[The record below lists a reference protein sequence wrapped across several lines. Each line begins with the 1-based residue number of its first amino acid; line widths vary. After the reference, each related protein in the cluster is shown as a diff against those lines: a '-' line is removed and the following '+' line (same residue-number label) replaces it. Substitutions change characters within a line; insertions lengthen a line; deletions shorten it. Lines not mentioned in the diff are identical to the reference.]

1 MNVRI
6 QRRKTLE
13 HDLRVGLSK
22 QQFELHYQ
30 PQLDLRT
37 GQMTGVEALLRWCHP
52 ERGWIPPADFIPLAE
67 ESDLIV
73 AIGEWVLGEACA
85 QAAAWPSLTMA
96 VNLSPIQFMRSD
108 LVETVEMVLAKTGLQ
123 AERLELEITESV
135 WLADCETA
143 MATLN
148 RLRALGV
155 RVALDDFGTG
165 YASISYLLRFPF
177 DKIKID
183 RSFIQG
189 LDRMSEANA
198 VVHALI
204 GLGHSIGMRASA
216 EGVETPAQVEHLR
229 KEGCEEVQG
238 FYYGEPVLAHKIGT
252 MLANSREHLIN

>member
-1 MNVRI
+1 MKRALAAGE
-6 QRRKTLE
+6 LE
-13 HDLRVGLSK
+13 LYL
-22 QQFELHYQ
+22 Q
-30 PQLDLRT
+30 PQVSLPE
-37 GQMTGVEALLRWCHP
+37 GALIGAEGLVRWHHP
-52 ERGWIPPADFIPLAE
+52 ERGWIPPADVLPLAE
-67 ESDLIV
+67 ESDLII

-85 QAAAWPSLTMA
+85 QAAAWPSLNMA

-108 LVETVEMVLAKTGLQ
+108 LVETVETVLAATGLP

-135 WLADCETA
+135 WLSACEKA
-143 MATLN
+143 MTTLN
-148 RLRALGV
+148 RLHALGV

-189 LDRMSEANA
+189 LDRMAEANA

-204 GLGHSIGMRASA
+204 GLGRSIGMRASA
-216 EGVETPAQVEHLR
+216 EGVETPAQIEHLR

-238 FYYGEPVLAHKIGT
+238 FYYGHPVLAQEIGAI
-252 MLANSREHLIN
+252 LDNSHAHFIN

>member
-1 MNVRI
+1 
-6 QRRKTLE
+6 
-13 HDLRVGLSK
+13 
-22 QQFELHYQ
+22 
-30 PQLDLRT
+30 
-37 GQMTGVEALLRWCHP
+37 MTGVEALLRWRHP
-52 ERGWIPPADFIPLAE
+52 ERGLIPPADFIPLAE

-73 AIGEWVLGEACA
+73 AIGEWVLAEACM

-96 VNLSPIQFMRSD
+96 VNLSPIQFMRSN
-108 LVETVEMVLAKTGLQ
+108 LVKTVETVLAEARLP

-135 WLADCETA
+135 WLGDCDKA

-148 RLRALGV
+148 RLQALGV

-189 LDRMSEANA
+189 LDQMSEANA

-204 GLGHSIGMRASA
+204 GLGRSIGMRASA
-216 EGVETPAQVEHLR
+216 EGVETPAQIEHLR

-238 FYYGEPVLAHKIGT
+238 FYYGEPVLAQHIGA
-252 MLANSREHLIN
+252 MLTNSHAHFVN